1 MNIDEFKNSMK
12 NNDMIKSYM
21 CNNLTYELKHK
32 NTINEKHSDA
42 NTGGYEQINEKHS
55 DANTSSYEEIN
66 EKHSD
71 ANTGGYE
78 QITDKSCISKRNLQ
92 IIAEEINNNKSNTI
106 EINNKHSDN
115 NSELN
120 DNTLDN
126 NTSDYEE
133 ITDKSCISRRN
144 SQIFSEEINNS
155 ITIEINK
162 KHSDNNSLSDDNTS
176 DYEEPDKL
184 HISRKNSQIFSEEI
198 NNSNTIEINENEKK
212 VREEIIKI
220 YNIDFL
226 PVSHIN
232 FLEKLYTDM
241 NFKPKVAYDIGS
253 AVFHWTRHSKRIWP
267 DCKIICFDAN
277 PDLEFLYKQH
287 DQEYFLGLLSD
298 SDDVNNKYY
307 YNRMMFGGNSMYIE
321 NGDYFTEDTFL
332 LLQTYKL
339 DTLVEKNNY
348 PYPDLI
354 KMDTQGSELD
364 IIKGAT
370 KVLEHCKYLILE
382 LQDIDYNI
390 NSPKSNDVIEYLKT
404 IGYICIAPK
413 FSNNNADYDSCFI
426 NTKFISQL
434 HC

>member
-32 NTINEKHSDA
+32 NTINENHSD
-42 NTGGYEQINEKHS
+42 S
-55 DANTSSYEEIN
+55 NTSGYEEIN

-71 ANTGGYE
+71 ANTSGYE
-78 QITDKSCISKRNLQ
+78 EITDKSYISERNLQ

-106 EINNKHSDN
+106 EMNDKHSDN
-115 NSELN
+115 NCKLN
-120 DNTLDN
+120 DNTSLDN

-133 ITDKSCISRRN
+133 NTDKSCISRRN
-144 SQIFSEEINNS
+144 SQIFSEEISN
-155 ITIEINK
+155 E
-162 KHSDNNSLSDDNTS
+162 KHSDNNSSDNNTN
-176 DYEEPDKL
+176 DYK
-184 HISRKNSQIFSEEI
+184 ITT
-198 NNSNTIEINENEKK
+198 SNTIEINENEKK

-354 KMDTQGSELD
+354 KMDTQGSELN

-382 LQDIDYNI
+382 LQDIDYNK

-434 HC
+434 NC